1 MNDYGFR
8 YAFDFYTPSEIS
20 ETLGN
25 AWSNSVCV
33 KMTQAELANKAG
45 IGLSTVARIESGEG
59 GTLDNVI
66 RYAMS
71 AGLVNEFAELFAPN
85 PQTIDEVMAS
95 NKIRKRASGKL

>member
-1 MNDYGFR
+1 MIMDFDMR
-8 YAFDFYTPSEIS
+8 FDFYTPSEIS
-20 ETLGN
+20 ETLGKRLKQQRLRQN
-25 AWSNSVCV
+25 
-33 KMTQAELANKAG
+33 MTQAELANKAG